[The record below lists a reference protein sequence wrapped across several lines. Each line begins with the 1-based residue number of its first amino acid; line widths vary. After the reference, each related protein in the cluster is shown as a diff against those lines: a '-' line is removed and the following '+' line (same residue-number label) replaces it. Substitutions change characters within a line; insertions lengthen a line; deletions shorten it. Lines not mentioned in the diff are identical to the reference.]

1 MLVPAQCKYCV
12 TVLLGVPDACKFF
25 RLKQAVGKLAGVD
38 FLCSTTCKPIFFFIM
53 FNWHGGHSL
62 H

>member
-38 FLCSTTCKPIFFFIM
+38 FLCSTTCKPIFFY
-53 FNWHGGHSL
+53 HV
-62 H
+62 